1 MFHCWSMAPYPFS
14 ILHNFGRLRSYRSRA
29 HAVIIIIII
38 LKIVSPI
45 STNPTPSQ
53 NFEKTSTSNVWLDAE
68 IMLHTKHAPRP
79 YTMAFFRPNV
89 SVKKPAPADKT
100 IIPEIS
106 EELIFVTKVTQKNFS
121 W

>member
-1 MFHCWSMAPYPFS
+1 MFHCWSMAPYLFS
-14 ILHNFGRLRSYRSRA
+14 SRV
-29 HAVIIIIII
+29 HPVIAFS
-38 LKIVSPI
+38 KVHYYVKNSSPI